1 MTSRVLRS
9 SLAASQKS
17 KARVEA
23 SLSTLCE
30 AAAQKHDEAETALA
44 ALRAA
49 CTEDEQEATQAAA
62 AAARA
67 RLDAARTEIRASK
80 DAASLAA
87 AASTVEQLPGDDAK
101 AVAAELSS
109 ALVGALKTWLEGA
122 EAEALCAGAR
132 ELSLAPP
139 GGLAVDN
146 LARERA
152 AHAALQQLLAL
163 GARVD
168 ALREGTRTEC
178 AALLQARATRWCD
191 GQLAAVGRLAGQQ
204 STLGAAALSEAV
216 ATASAACRGAAALYA
231 LSGLAPELAPEP
243 PPDAVLALVATLAAA
258 EPAAAA
264 ELLGKL
270 DAATIVGAAL
280 GPSGRRALSKLAAG
294 VERLGS
300 GS

>member
-62 AAARA
+62 AARA

-87 AASTVEQLPGDDAK
+87 AASTVEQLGDDAK
-101 AVAAELSS
+101 AVAAELSG

-152 AHAALQQLLAL
+152 AHAALQRLLEL

-168 ALREGTRTEC
+168 ALREGTRAEC

-191 GQLAAVGRLAGQQ
+191 GQLAAAGRLAGQQ

>member
-1 MTSRVLRS
+1 MAGGRRG
-9 SLAASQKS
+9 
-17 KARVEA
+17 RG
-23 SLSTLCE
+23 
-30 AAAQKHDEAETALA
+30 
-44 ALRAA
+44 ALR
-49 CTEDEQEATQAAA
+49 
-62 AAARA
+62 
-67 RLDAARTEIRASK
+67 
-80 DAASLAA
+80 
-87 AASTVEQLPGDDAK
+87 
-101 AVAAELSS
+101 
-109 ALVGALKTWLEGA
+109 
-122 EAEALCAGAR
+122 GAR

-178 AALLQARATRWCD
+178 ATLLQARATRWCD
-191 GQLAAVGRLAGQQ
+191 GQLAAAGRLAGQQ

-231 LSGLAPELAPEP
+231 LSGLAPELSPEP

-294 VERLGS
+294 VERLGG

>member
-87 AASTVEQLPGDDAK
+87 AASTVEQLGDD
-101 AVAAELSS
+101 AVAAELSG

-152 AHAALQQLLAL
+152 AHAALQQLLGL

-191 GQLAAVGRLAGQQ
+191 GQLAAAGRLAGQQ

-231 LSGLAPELAPEP
+231 LSGLAPELSPEP

-294 VERLGS
+294 VERLGG

>member
-1 MTSRVLRS
+1 MRGGG
-9 SLAASQKS
+9 A
-17 KARVEA
+17 
-23 SLSTLCE
+23 
-30 AAAQKHDEAETALA
+30 KHDEAETALA

-101 AVAAELSS
+101 AVAAELSG

-168 ALREGTRTEC
+168 AARGTRTEC

-191 GQLAAVGRLAGQQ
+191 GQLAAAGRLAGQQ

-216 ATASAACRGAAALYA
+216 ATASAAAAAPPRCTPSPASRPSSLP
-231 LSGLAPELAPEP
+231 SRRRMRSSPSWRSSP
-243 PPDAVLALVATLAAA
+243 PPN
-258 EPAAAA
+258 PRRR
-264 ELLGKL
+264 
-270 DAATIVGAAL
+270 
-280 GPSGRRALSKLAAG
+280 PSS
-294 VERLGS
+294 
-300 GS
+300 

>member
-62 AAARA
+62 AARA

-87 AASTVEQLPGDDAK
+87 AASTVEQLGDDAK
-101 AVAAELSS
+101 AVAAELSG

-191 GQLAAVGRLAGQQ
+191 GQLAAAGRLAGQQ

-294 VERLGS
+294 VERLGA
-300 GS
+300 G

>member
-1 MTSRVLRS
+1 MSRVLRS

-87 AASTVEQLPGDDAK
+87 AASTVEQLGDDAK
-101 AVAAELSS
+101 AVAAELSG
-109 ALVGALKTWLEGA
+109 ALVGALKKWLEGA

-191 GQLAAVGRLAGQQ
+191 GQLAAAGRLAGQQ

-231 LSGLAPELAPEP
+231 LSGLAPELSPEP

-264 ELLGKL
+264 ELLAKL

>member
-1 MTSRVLRS
+1 M
-9 SLAASQKS
+9 ASI
-17 KARVEA
+17 
-23 SLSTLCE
+23 L
-30 AAAQKHDEAETALA
+30 ET
-44 ALRAA
+44 
-49 CTEDEQEATQAAA
+49 TD
-62 AAARA
+62 
-67 RLDAARTEIRASK
+67 
-80 DAASLAA
+80 
-87 AASTVEQLPGDDAK
+87 GK
-101 AVAAELSS
+101 AVATELS
-109 ALVGALKTWLEGA
+109 GALITTLKSWLEGA

-152 AHAALQQLLAL
+152 AHAALQQLLEL

-191 GQLAAVGRLAGQQ
+191 GQLAAAGRLAGQQ

-216 ATASAACRGAAALYA
+216 ATASASVRGAAALYA
-231 LSGLAPELAPEP
+231 LSGLAPELSPEP

-258 EPAAAA
+258 ETAAAA

-294 VERLGS
+294 VERLAAG
-300 GS
+300 

>member
-1 MTSRVLRS
+1 MSRVLRS

-67 RLDAARTEIRASK
+67 RLEAARTEIRASK

-87 AASTVEQLPGDDAK
+87 AASTVEQLGDDGK
-101 AVAAELSS
+101 AVATELSG
-109 ALVGALKTWLEGA
+109 ALIGALKTWLEGA

-152 AHAALQQLLAL
+152 AHAALQQLLVL

-191 GQLAAVGRLAGQQ
+191 GQLAAAGRLAGQQ

-216 ATASAACRGAAALYA
+216 ATASAAVRGAAALYA

-258 EPAAAA
+258 EPAPAA
-264 ELLGKL
+264 EVLGKL

-294 VERLGS
+294 VERLGG

>member
-23 SLSTLCE
+23 SLNTLCE

-87 AASTVEQLPGDDAK
+87 AASTVEQLGDDGK
-101 AVAAELSS
+101 AVATELS
-109 ALVGALKTWLEGA
+109 GALITTLKSWLEGA

-258 EPAAAA
+258 ESAAAA

-294 VERLGS
+294 VERLGG

>member
-1 MTSRVLRS
+1 MSRVLRS

-87 AASTVEQLPGDDAK
+87 AASTVEQLGDDAK
-101 AVAAELSS
+101 AVAAELSG
-109 ALVGALKTWLEGA
+109 ALVGALKQWLEGA

-168 ALREGTRTEC
+168 SLREGTRTEC

-191 GQLAAVGRLAGQQ
+191 GQLAAAGRLAGQQ

-231 LSGLAPELAPEP
+231 LSGLAPELSPEP

-264 ELLGKL
+264 DLLAKL

>member
-67 RLDAARTEIRASK
+67 RLEAARTEIRASK

-87 AASTVEQLPGDDAK
+87 AASTVEQLGDDGK
-101 AVAAELSS
+101 AVATELS
-109 ALVGALKTWLEGA
+109 GALITTLKSWLEGA

-163 GARVD
+163 CARVD
-168 ALREGTRTEC
+168 SLREGTRTEC

-191 GQLAAVGRLAGQQ
+191 GQLAAAGRLAGQQ

-258 EPAAAA
+258 ETAAAA

>member
-17 KARVEA
+17 KARVET

-62 AAARA
+62 AARA

-87 AASTVEQLPGDDAK
+87 AASTVEQLGDDAK
-101 AVAAELSS
+101 AVAAELSG

-152 AHAALQQLLAL
+152 AHAALQRLLEL

-168 ALREGTRTEC
+168 ALRDGTRTEC

-191 GQLAAVGRLAGQQ
+191 GQLAAAGRLAGQQ

-294 VERLGS
+294 VERLGA
-300 GS
+300 G